1 MVRLSNPVTLF
12 SNGSQNA
19 HGCAKHY
26 LLSPRNIQADVSFED
41 QKMINAFSRMNLK
54 INELKA
60 RLAAKKRAIE
70 DLEEAENELMLLDDE
85 TVPYAVGECIAHLPK
100 DEVEERLQKL
110 QEDTKTEENG
120 IQEQVEKIAAQM
132 EEYKGILYAKF
143 GNSINLEE

>member
-1 MVRLSNPVTLF
+1 MAA
-12 SNGSQNA
+12 QNVN
-19 HGCAKHY
+19 

-85 TVPYAVGECIAHLPK
+85 TVPYVVGECIAHLPK

-110 QEDTKTEENG
+110 QEDTKTEENE
-120 IQEQVEKIAAQM
+120 IQAQVEKIAAQM

>member
-1 MVRLSNPVTLF
+1 
-12 SNGSQNA
+12 
-19 HGCAKHY
+19 
-26 LLSPRNIQADVSFED
+26 
-41 QKMINAFSRMNLK
+41 MNLK

-85 TVPYAVGECIAHLPK
+85 TVPYVVGECIAHLPK

-110 QEDTKTEENG
+110 QEDTKTEENE